1 LLCNGEYFHVRCC
14 AHVFNIIVQAGLVV
28 AEDALYKIRESVK
41 YVKASE
47 GRLRALRKSI
57 EDVHLNNVRG
67 GFLRLDVSTR

>member
-1 LLCNGEYFHVRCC
+1 
-14 AHVFNIIVQAGLVV
+14 LVV